1 MSSNQLYSQE
11 KGEVMK
17 VTRVFGDLRKWAAMM
32 AVVVG
37 MVFFVTGFALANS
50 KQALLEA
57 EGLFQRAKLLM
68 KKRAFSKAALP
79 LKKIIKMKLNGE
91 KKAML
96 IKAGSH
102 MLLVDVLYRGK
113 KYDEGLKTGLAALKK
128 PVFKRPSR
136 FKAELYKLI
145 GKLYEKKGN
154 VDKAIEYNDR
164 YLKMQSKRK
173 KT

>member
-1 MSSNQLYSQE
+1 MFTKR
-11 KGEVMK
+11 KGEVIS

-32 AVVVG
+32 AVVVV
-37 MVFFVTGFALANS
+37 MVVFVTGFALAND
-50 KQALLEA
+50 KQNLLRA

-68 KKRAFSKAALP
+68 KKRAFNKAAIELR
-79 LKKIIKMKLNGE
+79 KIIKMKLNGNR
-91 KKAML
+91 KAML

-102 MLLVDVLYRGK
+102 MLLVDVLYRAK

-128 PVFKRPSR
+128 PVFKKPSR

-154 VDKAIEYNDR
+154 VDKALEYNDR
-164 YLKMQSKRK
+164 YMKMQAKRK